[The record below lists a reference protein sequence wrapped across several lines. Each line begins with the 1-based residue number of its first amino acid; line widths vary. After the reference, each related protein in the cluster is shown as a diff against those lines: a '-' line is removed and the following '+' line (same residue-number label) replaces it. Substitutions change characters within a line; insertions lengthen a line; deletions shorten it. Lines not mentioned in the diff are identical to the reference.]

1 MVSTRAYDPAMR
13 RDRSDRRSFAA
24 SVERGLHLAIGL
36 VLLTKTAAWAGQ
48 FALHSPADREEVALA
63 AVVVVCVSLAGIRCL
78 RGRVT
83 SLDVVLCVCALVAG
97 ALMPRAGVPTPGAAG
112 SPALHLAEPM
122 LMLIAARRQRPW
134 VAMAVIA
141 ALFVALRG
149 HTGGEEGIRYGL
161 QEAALVTGAALGALY
176 LVSQMRRASMRA
188 ERTLATRRVD
198 EAERM
203 SSAEVEATSF
213 LHDDLIPTLLAAS
226 GMPEAPDTRTSA
238 ATALAWIEIPS
249 SEDRPIDLV
258 DELRTAAARERLDAE
273 FVVHGSHRRLRLPDA
288 VQDALLG
295 AATEA
300 LRNVA
305 RHSGQRRAL
314 ISVVRRP
321 GRVRILVEDPGAGF
335 VAEPGVGLRVAVAGR
350 VSSVGGAT
358 RVDSTPGSGT
368 TVTLT
373 WRRRRIARLLGMIPD
388 HDQRIRA
395 AVKDPGHLAAVA
407 CALLAGGCL
416 ATAALLALD
425 DPLQPA
431 SYLGAAAIA
440 VLVLLVTTMMSR
452 GPLPSTLVV
461 ATGVVPPVTLALAL
475 PSAQADGPGGADF
488 CLIVF
493 SVLPVLAVA
502 WVVSRRVTLVLLVPN
517 AVVITVVALR
527 SGLLAEE
534 LSRLLLVQPLTALFV
549 VAVVS
554 VCRRAGGMVTAAGVR
569 QGSDRRVALE
579 RLLGNFLAPVQAVLQ
594 RASSG
599 DLSNAELPRAAL
611 LAHATRDCLYLPG
624 EQHADLR
631 SELTALRAAGARV
644 ESRLTEVPDASR
656 TLASALRALVDTAP
670 AHVTISGTPEEFSVV
685 VVPGLGRDDVA
696 RVTRT
701 LPISWQARAE
711 PEALVLTGPPD
722 LATVIRRGGR
732 RLALD

>member
-1 MVSTRAYDPAMR
+1 MR
-13 RDRSDRRSFAA
+13 RGRSDARSLAA
-24 SVERGLHLAIGL
+24 SVERGLHLAVGL
-36 VLLTKTAAWAGQ
+36 VILTKTAAWAGQ
-48 FALHSPADREEVALA
+48 FALQPSHDREEVTLA
-63 AVVVVCVSLAGIRCL
+63 AVLVGCVSLAGIRCV
-78 RGRVT
+78 RGRAT
-83 SLDVVLCVCALVAG
+83 SLDVMLCVIAMVAG
-97 ALMPRAGVPTPGAAG
+97 ALMPRAEVPLSGTSD
-112 SPALHLAEPM
+112 SPIIHLAEPM
-122 LMLIAARRQRPW
+122 LMVIAARRQRPL
-134 VAMAVIA
+134 VAMGIIV
-141 ALFVALRG
+141 ALFVALRW
-149 HTGGEEGIRYGL
+149 HTGGEDGIRYGL
-161 QEAALVTGAALGALY
+161 QEAALISGTVLGALY
-176 LVSQMRRASMRA
+176 LVSQMRRASVRA
-188 ERTLATRRVD
+188 ERAIATRRVD
-198 EAERM
+198 EAARM

-213 LHDDLIPTLLAAS
+213 LHDELIPTLLAVS
-226 GMPEAPDTRTSA
+226 GMPEDPDTRTAA

-249 SEDRPIDLV
+249 AEDRPSDLV

-273 FVVHGSHRRLRLPDA
+273 LVVHGSHRRLRLPDA

-305 RHSGQRRAL
+305 RHSGQRRTV
-314 ISVVRRP
+314 ITVVRRP
-321 GRVRILVEDPGAGF
+321 GRVRILIEDPGAGF

-368 TVTLT
+368 TVTLS

-395 AVKDPGHLAAVA
+395 VVKDPGRVAAVA
-407 CALLAGGCL
+407 CALLAAGCVVS
-416 ATAALLALD
+416 AALLRLD
-425 DPLQPA
+425 HPVQPA

-440 VLVLLVTTMMSR
+440 ILVLLVTTMMSR
-452 GPLPSTLVV
+452 GPLPTALIA
-461 ATGVVPPVTLALAL
+461 ATGVVPPVILAVALPTVDAEGLGGAESWLIEFTALPALA
-475 PSAQADGPGGADF
+475 
-488 CLIVF
+488 I
-493 SVLPVLAVA
+493 A
-502 WVVSRRVTLVLLVPN
+502 WVVSRRVTLLVLVPN
-517 AVVITVVALR
+517 AVVITAVALHR
-527 SGLLAEE
+527 GLVAED
-534 LSRLLLVQPLTALFV
+534 LSHLLLVQPLNALFV
-549 VAVVS
+549 AVIVS
-554 VCRRAGGMVTAAGVR
+554 VCRRAGGMVTTTDQR

-579 RLLGNFLAPVQAVLQ
+579 RLLGSFLAPVQVVLQ

-631 SELTALRAAGARV
+631 SELTALRATGARV

-670 AHVTISGTPEEFSVV
+670 THVTISGTPDEFSVV
-685 VVPGLGRDDVA
+685 VVPGLGSDEAA

-722 LATVIRRGGR
+722 LATIIRRGGR

>member
-1 MVSTRAYDPAMR
+1 MR
-13 RDRSDRRSFAA
+13 RDRSDTRSFAA

-36 VLLTKTAAWAGQ
+36 VILAKTAVWAGQ
-48 FALHSPADREEVALA
+48 FALQSSYDAEEVTLA
-63 AVVVVCVSLAGIRCL
+63 AVLVGCVGLAGIRCVS
-78 RGRVT
+78 GRAT
-83 SLDVVLCVCALVAG
+83 SLDVVLCVIALVAG
-97 ALMPRAGVPTPGAAG
+97 ALMPRAEVPLAGAAD
-112 SPALHLAEPM
+112 SPVIHLAEPM
-122 LMLIAARRQRPW
+122 LMVIATRRQRPL
-134 VAMAVIA
+134 VAMGVIA
-141 ALFVALRG
+141 ALFVALRW
-149 HTGGEEGIRYGL
+149 HTGGEDGIRYGL
-161 QEAALVTGAALGALY
+161 QEAALIAGTVLGALY
-176 LVSQMRRASMRA
+176 LVSQMRRASVRA
-188 ERTLATRRVD
+188 ERAIATRRVD
-198 EAERM
+198 EAKRM

-213 LHDDLIPTLLAAS
+213 LHDHLIPTLLAAS
-226 GMPEAPDTRTSA
+226 GMPENPDTRTAA

-249 SEDRPIDLV
+249 AEDRPVDLV
-258 DELRTAAARERLDAE
+258 DELHTAAARERLDAE
-273 FVVHGSHRRLRLPDA
+273 FVVHGSHRRLRLPDP

-314 ISVVRRP
+314 ITVVRRP
-321 GRVRILVEDPGAGF
+321 GRVRILIEDPGEGF

-350 VSSVGGAT
+350 VSSVGGTT
-358 RVDSTPGSGT
+358 RVDSIPGSGT

-395 AVKDPGHLAAVA
+395 AMKDPGRVAGQA
-407 CALLAGGCL
+407 CAVLACGYL
-416 ATAALLALD
+416 ATAALLTLD
-425 DPLQPA
+425 TPAQPA

-440 VLVLLVTTMMSR
+440 ALVLLISTMMSR
-452 GPLPSTLVV
+452 GPLPTALIV
-461 ATGVVPPVTLALAL
+461 ATGVVPPVILALAL
-475 PSAQADGPGGADF
+475 PTVRADGLGGAESW
-488 CLIVF
+488 LIEF
-493 SVLPVLAVA
+493 SALPALAVA
-502 WVVSRRVTLVLLVPN
+502 WVVSRRVTLLLLVPN
-517 AVVITVVALR
+517 AVVITAVALR
-527 SGLLAEE
+527 MGLVAED
-534 LSRLLLVQPLTALFV
+534 LSHLLLVQPVNALFV
-549 VAVVS
+549 AIIVS

-569 QGSDRRVALE
+569 QGSDRRIALE
-579 RLLGNFLAPVQAVLQ
+579 RLLGNFLAPVQVVLQ
-594 RASSG
+594 RASTG
-599 DLSNAELPRAAL
+599 DLSNAELPRSAL

-656 TLASALRALVDTAP
+656 TLASALRALVGTTP
-670 AHVTISGTPEEFSVV
+670 TQVTISGTLDEFFVV
-685 VVPGLGRDDVA
+685 VVPGFGIDEA
-696 RVTRT
+696 AQVTRA